1 MKKYRR
7 QNGGQLRFGG
17 ESVVAFVDVDVA
29 SKVAAALL
37 MMMAVVVDDD
47 AIWRGCRAGFGWE
60 TTADKGDSRNASE
73 TVGGGDEASPGR

>member
-7 QNGGQLRFGG
+7 QNGWQLR

-37 MMMAVVVDDD
+37 MMAASVVVVVVVDD
-47 AIWRGCRAGFGWE
+47 AIWRGCRAGFG
-60 TTADKGDSRNASE
+60 
-73 TVGGGDEASPGR
+73 

>member
-7 QNGGQLRFGG
+7 QNGWQLR

-37 MMMAVVVDDD
+37 IMAVAAVVVVVVVVDYD
-47 AIWRGCRAGFGWE
+47 AIWRGCRAGFG
-60 TTADKGDSRNASE
+60 
-73 TVGGGDEASPGR
+73 